1 MTLKV
6 QGELPKARRR
16 HSACFLGSSMLVF
29 GGFNG
34 DYFNDLY
41 YITIVKSKKKIYA
54 TSNITADKLEQLKKI
69 KSIEWENVYSN
80 NGECFPICQGLI
92 VERFNSS

>member
-1 MTLKV
+1 
-6 QGELPKARRR
+6 
-16 HSACFLGSSMLVF
+16 MLVF

-41 YITIVKSKKKIYA
+41 YITIVNSRKKIYA
-54 TSNITADKLEQLKKI
+54 TSNITAEKIERLKKL
-69 KSIEWENVYSN
+69 KSIQWESVYAK
-80 NGECFPICQGLI
+80 NGECFPVYQGLL